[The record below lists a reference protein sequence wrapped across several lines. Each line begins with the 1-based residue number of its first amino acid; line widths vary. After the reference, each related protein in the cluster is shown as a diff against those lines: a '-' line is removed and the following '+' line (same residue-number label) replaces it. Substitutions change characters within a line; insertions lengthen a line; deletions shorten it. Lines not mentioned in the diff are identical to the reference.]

1 MQVAYYDFGLLNI
14 RDCSNQETRVPIRP
28 TESRHE
34 VFRIL
39 AEVTRKYPDTHW
51 EIVGDGPWGVHE
63 KR

>member
-14 RDCSNQETRVPIRP
+14 RDFSNQETRVSIRP